1 MDCHPEEGL
10 ILTSSKDLSVRVWRA
25 ATGRCL
31 ARAEGHVDAVGAV
44 AVAPRGA
51 AFCVSGSGD
60 KCGPLTRQM
69 PFSLSFSLSL
79 LPSPSH
85 SLSLTLSPSYPL
97 PDAAFGRILGRSRS
111 PSPSINI
118 PS

>member
-1 MDCHPEEGL
+1 VRDRPECDKEGAQSIVLCVDCHPEEGL

-44 AVAPRGA
+44 AVAPRGS

-60 KCGPLTRQM
+60 KCVISPPRCSAM
-69 PFSLSFSLSL
+69 AAPYPSEHSILSL
-79 LPSPSH
+79 
-85 SLSLTLSPSYPL
+85 
-97 PDAAFGRILGRSRS
+97 
-111 PSPSINI
+111 
-118 PS
+118 